1 MSNFDDIAYA
11 KAVDGD
17 DPHWGIAYAIYK
29 LARAVEDLQDS
40 ETNTALAEHTDMIG
54 RAADR
59 IGEAI
64 EKLEKL
70 REYHV

>member
-1 MSNFDDIAYA
+1 
-11 KAVDGD
+11 
-17 DPHWGIAYAIYK
+17 
-29 LARAVEDLQDS
+29 LQDS